1 MTGNQ
6 RDRVLS
12 PPSPPTTTT
21 KVSLCVAS
29 SLPTLSPPPPPP
41 QPQPSLPPQRTHD
54 DSPDA
59 FAGFPTTA
67 QAFAHAQLAHL
78 QSQLQA
84 QIHHQIQQHIAQG
97 MPPIP
102 PHLVQ
107 YHIQQ
112 QLQQQL
118 AHLQQQQQ
126 QSPGP
131 SGPSGQPVQSGQE
144 QHARSNPI
152 PTPFM
157 EPWTLLPG
165 PTSTFH
171 QYRPPVDPNASMPA
185 TTSSVPST
193 KPLSITS
200 NESHTAVAA
209 PLPPFASVQSFRNF
223 FTPSST
229 ELPMNG
235 RLPATLHRPV
245 VQLTYTQMPLTKAKR
260 RRPTPGQVKVLNMVF
275 DKTFFP
281 STELRQALAHE
292 LEMCP
297 RAIQVWFQNK
307 RQGWRTKHGHAAMK
321 REPVP
326 IEQVQVWCKK
336 YYTKRKNQGD
346 DDDDDDDKT
355 RPDDEFTSRPVDAY
369 RSGPSSTTI
378 PSLSPLPASRTAPP
392 TPLDAQGAAA
402 AALAFATAQ
411 RAQSTIV

>member
-1 MTGNQ
+1 MS
-6 RDRVLS
+6 LS
-12 PPSPPTTTT
+12 VTLSAPSL
-21 KVSLCVAS
+21 S
-29 SLPTLSPPPPPP
+29 SPPPQRRLQDSHDNSP
-41 QPQPSLPPQRTHD
+41 Q
-54 DSPDA
+54 DSSSSSSA
-59 FAGFPTTA
+59 LAFPTTA
-67 QAFAHAQLAHL
+67 QAFAQAQLAHL
-78 QSQLQA
+78 QAQLQA

-97 MPPIP
+97 MPPMP

-118 AHLQQQQQ
+118 AHFQQGQQGQGQEQQQQQ
-126 QSPGP
+126 
-131 SGPSGQPVQSGQE
+131 
-144 QHARSNPI
+144 HARPT

-157 EPWTLLPG
+157 EPWTPLPG

-171 QYRPPVDPNASMPA
+171 QYRPPVDPSASMTV
-185 TTSSVPST
+185 TTTTTTTTTTKSPS
-193 KPLSITS
+193 SITS
-200 NESHTAVAA
+200 NDSHAAA
-209 PLPPFASVQSFRNF
+209 PLPFASVQSFRNF
-223 FTPSST
+223 FTPYAST
-229 ELPMNG
+229 VLPMHG
-235 RLPATLHRPV
+235 RPPTTLHRPV

-326 IEQVQVWCKK
+326 LEQVQTWCKK
-336 YYTKRKNQGD
+336 YYTKRKNQD
-346 DDDDDDDKT
+346 DEVT
-355 RPDDEFTSRPVDAY
+355 PDDEFTSRPVDTY

-378 PSLSPLPASRTAPP
+378 PSRSPLPAPRTPP

-402 AALAFATAQ
+402 AALAFATGQ